1 MLMIEGM
8 TGENINRFEGYI
20 NCINSELNR
29 IYTNSVKNIGE
40 QRNVADAMWYSLSAG
55 GKRIRP
61 VLVMEFCRVC
71 GGNPQDALSAAC
83 AIEMIHTFSLIH
95 DDLPCMDDD
104 DFRRGK
110 LSCHKKYGE
119 ATALLAGD
127 ALENLAFSIIAEDDK
142 LSDKVRINLIKTLS
156 DAVGVN
162 GMIGGQVIDT
172 EYEGKSIDEELLL
185 KMYGMKTGALLK
197 AACEMGCICAGIGY
211 EFTQYAVD
219 YAESLGRAFQI
230 KDDIL
235 DIVGTQ
241 EQLGKP
247 IGSDAEKGKITF
259 ATINGIEKSEKYASE
274 LTDKALKLLDIYEDN
289 SFLKE
294 LTLYLLK
301 RSN

>member
-110 LSCHKKYGE
+110 PSCHKKYGE